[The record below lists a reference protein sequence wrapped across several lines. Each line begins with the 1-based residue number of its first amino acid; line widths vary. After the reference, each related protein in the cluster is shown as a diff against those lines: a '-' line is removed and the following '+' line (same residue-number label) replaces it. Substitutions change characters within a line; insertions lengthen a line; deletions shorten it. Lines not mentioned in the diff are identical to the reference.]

1 MSTMKY
7 DNERRFLKP
16 THFLELK
23 RVSKFNLVLLYE
35 TKEMQIYL
43 NMLVF
48 KHVCICIH

>member
-16 THFLELK
+16 TRFLELK

-35 TKEMQIYL
+35 TKAIQIYL
-43 NMLVF
+43 NMLVY
-48 KHVCICIH
+48 VYVYIS